1 MTGVVCSAPGKVVLS
16 GEYAVLGGAPAVS
29 MAVDCR
35 AKVRVGYLDAGWNR
49 VIAPGYTSVEGRF
62 VSEGASLEWLQGED
76 EFRLVDAAW
85 RTLRPIDKGGLSIE
99 LDTRAFFD
107 VASGKKFGLGS
118 SAALTVALVAALTRS
133 NDVLDSATRVHRLF
147 QHGAGSGVD
156 IATGVSGGLI
166 EYHMKDA
173 SILPLHWPDGL
184 VYRLIWTGV
193 PASTGIKLDRLKG
206 ASHRRSRDVLAKA
219 ATSMAAAWRSAS
231 GIISRFPA
239 YIEALRQFS
248 EEYDLGIFD
257 AGHDK
262 LATEAAAAGLVYKP
276 CGAGG
281 GDVGI
286 LLGKSNEQLD
296 EFVIGM
302 DAFGSRPLD
311 CELDINGVD
320 WERH

>member
-29 MAVDCR
+29 MAVDRR
-35 AKVRVGYLDAGWNR
+35 AKVRVGHLDAGWNR

-62 VSEGASLEWLQGED
+62 VSEGGSLEWLQGED
-76 EFRLVDAAW
+76 EFKLVDAAW
-85 RTLRPIDKGGLSIE
+85 RTLRPVDKGGLSIE

-107 VASGKKFGLGS
+107 VASGKKIGLGS
-118 SAALTVALVAALTRS
+118 SAALTVALVAALAPS
-133 NDVLDSATRVHRLF
+133 NDVLESATRVHRLF
-147 QHGAGSGVD
+147 QHGTGSGVD

-166 EYHMKDA
+166 EYHMKGA

-206 ASHRRSRDVLAKA
+206 ASHRRSRIALEKES
-219 ATSMAAAWRSAS
+219 TSMAAAWRSAA
-231 GIISRFPA
+231 GIISQFPA

-248 EEYDLGIFD
+248 DEYELGIFD

-302 DAFGSRPLD
+302 DTLGSRPLD

>member
-1 MTGVVCSAPGKVVLS
+1 MTGVVASAPGKVVLC
-16 GEYAVLGGAPAVS
+16 GEYAVLCGAPAVC

-35 AKVRVGYLDAGWNR
+35 ANVKVEHVDGGWNQ
-49 VIAPGYTSVEGRF
+49 VTAPGYSSVVGRF
-62 VSEGASLEWLQGED
+62 VSEGTSLEWLQGDD

-85 RTLRPIDKGGLSIE
+85 RTLRQFDKGGLSIE

-107 VASGKKFGLGS
+107 VASGKKIGLGS
-118 SAALTVALVAALTRS
+118 SAALTVALIAALTQS
-133 NDVLDSATRVHRLF
+133 NDVLESATRVHRMF

-156 IATGVSGGLI
+156 IAAGISGGLI
-166 EYHMKDA
+166 EYRMEGA
-173 SILPLHWPDGL
+173 SILPLRWPDGL
-184 VYRLIWTGV
+184 VFRLIWTGT
-193 PASTGIKLDRLKG
+193 PASTGIRLEHLKG
-206 ASHRRSRDVLAKA
+206 AGHRLSRDALAKA

-231 GIISRFPA
+231 GIISQFPA

-248 EEYDLGIFD
+248 DDYDLGIFD

-286 LLGKSNEQLD
+286 LLGKSSEHLD
-296 EFVIGM
+296 DFLTGM
-302 DAFGSRPLD
+302 DLLGCQRLD
-311 CELDINGVD
+311 CELEMNGVD

>member
-1 MTGVVCSAPGKVVLS
+1 MTGVVASAPGKVVLC
-16 GEYAVLGGAPAVS
+16 GEYAVLCGAPAVC

-35 AKVRVGYLDAGWNR
+35 ANVKVEHVDEAWNQ
-49 VIAPGYTSVEGRF
+49 VTAPGYSSVEGRF
-62 VSEGASLEWLQGED
+62 VSEGTSLEWLQGED
-76 EFRLVDAAW
+76 EFRLVDVAW
-85 RTLRPIDKGGLSIE
+85 RTLRQFDKGGLSIE

-107 VASGKKFGLGS
+107 VASGKKIGLGS
-118 SAALTVALVAALTRS
+118 SAALTVALIAALTQS
-133 NDVLDSATRVHRLF
+133 NDVLESATRVHRMF

-156 IATGVSGGLI
+156 IAAGISGGLI
-166 EYHMKDA
+166 EYRMEGA
-173 SILPLHWPDGL
+173 SILPLRWPDGL
-184 VYRLIWTGV
+184 VFRLIWTGT
-193 PASTGIKLDRLKG
+193 PASTGIRLEHLKG
-206 ASHRRSRDVLAKA
+206 AGHRLSREALAKA

-231 GIISRFPA
+231 GIISQFPA

-248 EEYDLGIFD
+248 DDYDLGIFD

-286 LLGKSNEQLD
+286 LLGNSSEHLD
-296 EFVIGM
+296 DFLTGM
-302 DAFGSRPLD
+302 DLLGCQRLD
-311 CELDINGVD
+311 CELEMNGVD